1 MDKVNV
7 TINGIQVNVP
17 KDYTVLM
24 AAREAGIDIPT
35 LCYLKDINEIA
46 ACRVCV
52 VEADIKGV
60 PMRNLPA
67 SCVLQV
73 QDGMNIRTNT
83 PKVRNAVR
91 MNVELILANHNRECL
106 TCLRNGTCELQKLCD
121 ELGID
126 NIEFEGAKR
135 EAKID
140 NLSHSIIRDTSKCI
154 LCGRCVTTC
163 RDVQGI
169 GILDFTKRGFNT
181 EVAPA
186 FDYSMK
192 DVPCVYCG
200 QCIQACPV
208 AALRERSY
216 IDDVW
221 DVIDDPEKYV
231 VVQTAPG
238 VRASLGEEFGYPVG
252 TDVTGKM
259 VAALRR
265 LGFDKVFD
273 TNFSA
278 DLTILEEGTE
288 LLSRVTNGG
297 KLPMITS
304 CSPGW
309 IRFCEIN
316 YPDFLDNL
324 STCKSPQQMFGAI
337 VKSYYAEKAGV
348 DPKKMVCVSVM
359 PCTSKKTEA
368 NRPEMEVDGIRD
380 VDFSLTTR
388 ELGDMIKQARI
399 SFRNLPDEQPD
410 SILGEYTGAGAIFGA
425 TGGVMEAALRTV
437 ADILTGKD
445 LEDIE
450 YQGVRGIEGVK
461 EASLVLPI
469 DGKDTEVKVAV
480 AHGTAN
486 AAKVLDAVRS
496 GEKNYHFIEVMACPG
511 GCVHG
516 GGQSHVSAKA
526 RLEVNPKTKRADALY
541 ELDRS
546 LPQRKSHKNPEIKR
560 LYDEFLKEPNGHL
573 SHKLLHTHYAK
584 IDTYKVEQQEE
595 FEELLKNLQQ

>member
-1 MDKVNV
+1 LDKVNV
-7 TINGIQVNVP
+7 TINGITVNVP

-35 LCYLKDINEIA
+35 LCFLKDINEIA

-52 VEADIKGV
+52 VEVDVKGV

-73 QDGMNIRTNT
+73 QDGMNVRTNT
-83 PKVRNAVR
+83 PKVRSAVK

-126 NIEFEGAKR
+126 DIEFQGAKR

-140 NLSHSIIRDTSKCI
+140 NLSYSIVRDSSKCI
-154 LCGRCVTTC
+154 LCGRCVSTC

-169 GILDFTKRGFNT
+169 GILDFTKRGFKT

-186 FDYSMK
+186 FDFSMK

-221 DVIDDPEKYV
+221 DAIDDPEKFV
-231 VVQTAPG
+231 VVQTAPA

-259 VAALRR
+259 VAALKR

-309 IRFCEIN
+309 IRYCELN
-316 YPDFLDNL
+316 YPEFLDNL

-337 VKSYYAEKAGV
+337 VKSYYAEKEGI
-348 DPKKMVCVSVM
+348 DPSKIVSVSVM

-368 NRPEMEVDGIRD
+368 NRPEMEVDGYRD
-380 VDFSLTTR
+380 VDYSLTTR
-388 ELGDMIKQARI
+388 ELGDMIKRARI
-399 SFRNLPDEQPD
+399 SFTKLPDEHTD
-410 SILGEYTGAGAIFGA
+410 SILGDYTGAGAIFGA

-445 LEDIE
+445 LDSIE
-450 YQGVRGIEGVK
+450 YQAVRGIEGVK
-461 EASLVLPI
+461 EASVVLPI
-469 DGKDTEVKVAV
+469 GGVDTEVKVAV

-486 AAKVLDAVRS
+486 AAKVLESVKA
-496 GEKNYHFIEVMACPG
+496 GEKDYHFIEVMACPG

-526 RLEVNPKTKRADALY
+526 RLDVNPKINRANALY

-546 LPQRKSHKNPEIKR
+546 LPKRKSHKNPEVMK
-560 LYDEFLKEPNGHL
+560 LYEDYLKEPNGHL
-573 SHKLLHTHYAK
+573 SHKLLHTHYVK
-584 IDTYKVEQQEE
+584 RDSYIVEQEEE
-595 FEELLKNLQQ
+595 FAKMLEKLDK

>member
-7 TINGIQVNVP
+7 TINGITVNVP

-35 LCYLKDINEIA
+35 LCFLKDINEIA

-52 VEADIKGV
+52 VEVDIKGV

-73 QDGMNIRTNT
+73 QDGMNVRTNT
-83 PKVRNAVR
+83 PKVRNAVK

-126 NIEFEGAKR
+126 DIEFQGAKR

-140 NLSHSIIRDTSKCI
+140 NLSYSIVRDSSKCI
-154 LCGRCVTTC
+154 LCGRCVSTC

-169 GILDFTKRGFNT
+169 GILDFTKRGFKT

-221 DVIDDPEKYV
+221 DAIDDPEKFV
-231 VVQTAPG
+231 VVQTAPA

-259 VAALRR
+259 VSALKR

-309 IRFCEIN
+309 IRYCELN
-316 YPDFLDNL
+316 YPEFLDNL

-337 VKSYYAEKAGV
+337 VKSYYAEKEGI
-348 DPKKMVCVSVM
+348 DPSKIVSVSVM

-368 NRPEMEVDGIRD
+368 NRPEMEVDGYRD
-380 VDFSLTTR
+380 VDYSLTTR
-388 ELGDMIKQARI
+388 ELGDMIKRARI
-399 SFRNLPDEQPD
+399 SFTKLPDEHTD
-410 SILGEYTGAGAIFGA
+410 SILGDYTGAGAIFGA

-445 LEDIE
+445 LESIE
-450 YQGVRGIEGVK
+450 YQAVRGIEGVK
-461 EASLVLPI
+461 EASVVLPI
-469 DGKDTEVKVAV
+469 GGVDTEVKVAV

-486 AAKVLDAVRS
+486 AAKVLESVKA
-496 GEKNYHFIEVMACPG
+496 GEKEYHFIEVMACPG

-526 RLEVNPKTKRADALY
+526 RLDVNPKVSRANALY

-546 LPQRKSHKNPEIKR
+546 LPMRKSHKNPEVMK
-560 LYDEFLKEPNGHL
+560 LYEDYLKEPNGHL
-573 SHKLLHTHYAK
+573 SHKLLHTHYTK
-584 IDTYKVEQQEE
+584 RDSYEIEQEE
-595 FEELLKNLQQ
+595 EFAKMLEKLDK

>member
-1 MDKVNV
+1 MDKVKL
-7 TINGIQVNVP
+7 TINGIQVSVP

-52 VEADIKGV
+52 VEVDIKGV
-60 PMRNLPA
+60 PMRNLPT

-73 QDGMNIRTNT
+73 QEGMNVKTNT
-83 PKVRNAVR
+83 AKVRNAVR

-121 ELGID
+121 ELGIKD
-126 NIEFEGAKR
+126 IEFEGEKR
-135 EAKID
+135 ESVLD
-140 NLSHSIIRDTSKCI
+140 NLSHSIIRDGSKCI
-154 LCGRCVTTC
+154 LCGRCVSTC

-169 GILDFTKRGFNT
+169 GILDFTRRGFNT

-208 AALRERSY
+208 AALRERTN

-221 DVIDDPEKYV
+221 EAIDDPEKFV

-238 VRASLGEEFGYPVG
+238 VRASLGEEFGLPVG

-259 VAALRR
+259 VASLKR

-288 LLSRVTNGG
+288 LLNRVKNGG

-309 IRFCEIN
+309 IRYCEIN

-337 VKSYYAEKAGV
+337 VKSYYAQKEEI
-348 DPKKMVCVSVM
+348 DPKKIVSVSVM

-368 NRPEMEVDGIRD
+368 NRPEMEVDGLRD
-380 VDFSLTTR
+380 VDFSITTR

-399 SFRNLPDEQPD
+399 NFTKLADEHPD
-410 SILGEYTGAGAIFGA
+410 SILGEYTGAGVIFGA

-445 LEDIE
+445 LENIE
-450 YQGVRGIEGVK
+450 YQNVRGIEGVK
-461 EASLVLPI
+461 EASVVLPI
-469 DGKDTEVKVAV
+469 EGKDTEIMVAV

-486 AAKVLDAVRS
+486 AAKVLNAVKN
-496 GEKNYHFIEVMACPG
+496 GEKQYHFIEVMACPG

-526 RLEVNPKTKRADALY
+526 RLDVNPKSKRADALY

-546 LPQRKSHKNPEIKR
+546 LPLRKSHKNPEVIK
-560 LYDEFLKEPNGHL
+560 LYEEFLKEPNSHL
-573 SHKLLHTHYAK
+573 SHKLLHTHYNK
-584 IDTYKVEQQEE
+584 KSTYEIEQQEE
-595 FEELLKNLQQ
+595 FEKLLESLMQ